1 MSYIYIFN
9 HPEADRVSEIFKKDL
24 KKINSWNIFNTF
36 SFYTFFVFVK
46 SFLASFGH
54 GSGEILK
61 NTKIKQHQK
70 IDNIVSNQVDRKF

>member
-1 MSYIYIFN
+1 MCIYIYIYS
-9 HPEADRVSEIFKKDL
+9 HPEVDRIWEIFKKEFKK
-24 KKINSWNIFNTF
+24 KKINSWNIFKTL

-70 IDNIVSNQVDRKF
+70 IDRILFQTR

>member
-1 MSYIYIFN
+1 MVIVTEREIYIYS
-9 HPEADRVSEIFKKDL
+9 HPGVDRISDIFKKDFQ
-24 KKINSWNIFNTF
+24 KKINSWNMFKTL

-54 GSGEILK
+54 VSGEILK

-70 IDNIVSNQVDRKF
+70 R